1 MKLIIYNFF
10 VNRHIG
16 IRQRYHDLHD
26 NSSGIIKII
35 SWLYLL
41 WLNFAYYIL
50 FQRWLGKGKDIEI
63 YENKRLL
70 VKKPESAIC
79 SLGTPEEFVRK
90 LRKYDII
97 SFDIFDTLIFRPFS
111 EPTDLFF
118 MIGQKLHYMDF
129 KRIRMES
136 EYKARIYKFNKRGT
150 FEVTLKEIWKRIS
163 VATGLDY
170 EKGMKLEAELE
181 TEFCY
186 ANPYMLEVFKLLIA
200 EGKHIVITSD
210 MYLTTDVLGK
220 ILKKNGYEGYEGL
233 YISCEVGK
241 SKGDGTLFDY
251 VRTQC
256 EAKYGKGIS
265 FAHIGDNEA
274 SDIKK
279 AKKHGF
285 TPFHYTN
292 VNKNTLMLRS
302 YDMSPIIGGAYRGVV
317 NNRIYAGV
325 DAMSLNQ
332 EFGYIYGGLFILG
345 YCNFIHEYV
354 KENNIDKVLFLSRD
368 GEIVKRVY
376 DKLYPNEDT
385 AYVYISRLAA
395 AKLSAGYMKYDFI
408 RKMVYHKVG
417 LGKTLNEVLEAMEL
431 SKLTVPSKKF
441 EKKLTYANVE
451 EFIEY
456 INANWHTVLSTY
468 KPQRDAAG
476 KWYRD
481 IIGDAKSAV
490 AVDIG
495 WAGSGFIAL
504 KNLFE
509 KEWNIDCLLTGIVA
523 GTNTAHNAEPDMSET
538 MLLDGSMVSYL
549 YSSMDNRDL
558 YKKHDPAKDY
568 NLYFELIT
576 SSPSPSFKGF
586 YFDENGQV
594 ELRFSKPEDNP
605 EGIHEIWDGIE
616 LFVDDYR
623 QHFGAYDYMFNISGR
638 DAYAPMLLA
647 ASHNEKYLKMIYKN
661 FNLKLAVE

>member
-1 MKLIIYNFF
+1 MRLKIYNFF
-10 VNRHIG
+10 VNKHTG
-16 IRQRYHDLHD
+16 IRQRYHSLHD
-26 NSSGIIKII
+26 NSTGVVKLL
-35 SWLYLL
+35 SWFYLI

-63 YENKRLL
+63 FES
-70 VKKPESAIC
+70 KKLKFDGPESVMC
-79 SLGTPEEFVRK
+79 PLGTPKQLVDN

-111 EPTDLFF
+111 APTDLFYV
-118 MIGQKLHYMDF
+118 MGQKLGYLDF

-136 EYKARIYKFNKRGT
+136 EHKARVAQYKRTKSY
-150 FEVTLKEIWKRIS
+150 EVTLADIWNVLS
-163 VATGLDY
+163 QATGIDADY
-170 EKGMKLEAELE
+170 GMQLEIDTELE
-181 TEFCY
+181 MCY
-186 ANPYMLEVFKLLIA
+186 ANPYMLQVFKALVEA
-200 EGKHIVITSD
+200 GKHIVITSD
-210 MYLTTDVLGK
+210 MYLPKSVLEEMLCSKGFS
-220 ILKKNGYEGYEGL
+220 GFEEL
-233 YISCEVGK
+233 YVSCEHDL
-241 SKGDGTLFDY
+241 SKAKGQLFDY
-251 VRTQC
+251 VKQQC
-256 EAKYGKGIS
+256 IDKYGNDIT
-265 FAHIGDNEA
+265 FAHVGDNDI
-274 SDIKK
+274 SDVKN
-279 AKKHGF
+279 ANAHGF
-285 TPFHYTN
+285 KSYQYPN
-292 VNKNTLMLRS
+292 VNKNTLLYRAF
-302 YDMSPIIGGAYRGVV
+302 DMSPIIGGAYRGIV
-317 NNRIYAGV
+317 NNRIYGGL
-325 DAMSLNQ
+325 DAMSFNQ

-345 YCNFIHEYV
+345 YCKFIHDYV
-354 KENNIDKVLFLSRD
+354 KANSIEKVMFLSRD

-376 DKLYPNEDT
+376 DNLYPEDDT
-385 AYVYISRLAA
+385 AYVYISRLAG
-395 AKLSAGYMKYDFI
+395 AKLTAGYMKYDFI

-417 LGKTLNEVLEAMEL
+417 LGKTMNQILDTMEL
-431 SKLTVPSKKF
+431 PELKQSQFDCELDSD
-441 EKKLTYANVE
+441 NVDTL
-451 EFIEY
+451 IEY
-456 INANWHTVLSTY
+456 LNANWHTVLSTY

-509 KEWNIDCLLTGIVA
+509 KEWNIDCQLTGIVA

-586 YFDENGQV
+586 YFDENGDV

-605 EGIHEIWDGIE
+605 EGIKEIWDGIE

-623 QHFGAYDYMFNISGR
+623 QHFGTYDYMFNISGR